1 MSQVTLRALQSIQQ
15 HNLLSSDPQFEWGRR
30 NTPLKNKRSRE
41 QNGRSWY
48 VSVFSYTET
57 TSCQSAKWVEGFD
70 ASELLTDSITLQ
82 SYKICHYQPV
92 LLDKM
97 VLYVVSE
104 SSFLWPIFMSIIRWR
119 PRVSEVIIAS
129 VKEEVRM
136 KYKSNRVHQTNQILF
151 SGLAVHIFNRQS
163 KLMIKMNFGKKHL
176 NLFLLL
182 YICLIWCLTASRTT
196 LCMSKKLLTL

>member
-15 HNLLSSDPQFEWGRR
+15 HNLLSSDPQFEWGRK

-104 SSFLWPIFMSIIRWR
+104 SSFLWPIFMFIIRWR
-119 PRVSEVIIAS
+119 PRVSEVIIAW

-151 SGLAVHIFNRQS
+151 SGLAVHIFNRA
-163 KLMIKMNFGKKHL
+163 N
-176 NLFLLL
+176 
-182 YICLIWCLTASRTT
+182 
-196 LCMSKKLLTL
+196 